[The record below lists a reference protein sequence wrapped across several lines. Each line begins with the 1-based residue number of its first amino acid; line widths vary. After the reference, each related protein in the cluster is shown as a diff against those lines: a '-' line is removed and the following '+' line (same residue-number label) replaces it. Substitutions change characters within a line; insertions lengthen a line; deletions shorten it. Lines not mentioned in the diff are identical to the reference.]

1 MKNIKVEYEIEQD
14 EEFIYIYATF
24 TGASDEFL
32 EFAVTK
38 IDNFYDANGLDFDE
52 LVDDTICLTFSKE
65 DGISDPVNSVK
76 GYIADLIV
84 RFGKK

>member
-1 MKNIKVEYEIEQD
+1 MEDMKVEYKIAQN

-24 TGASDEFL
+24 AGASNEFM
-32 EFAVTK
+32 EFVEAKV
-38 IDNFYDANGLDFDE
+38 DNFYDANGLIFLE
-52 LVDDTICLTFSKE
+52 PVDDTLCMHFSKE

-76 GYIADLIV
+76 GYIADLID